1 MQAMD
6 QRAIGEAMDGA
17 SGGSG
22 SGGAANN
29 RKSDT
34 WCERWI
40 MELKTER
47 RMVQAMDHSVIEG
60 AMVAASD

>member
-22 SGGAANN
+22 SY
-29 RKSDT
+29 RKSD
-34 WCERWI
+34 
-40 MELKTER
+40 
-47 RMVQAMDHSVIEG
+47 G
-60 AMVAASD
+60 